1 MKIDISNDDKP
12 MLRQASLPKSTQ
24 TRLDIILASTALNIL
39 ALALPIMILQIYDRI
54 IPNNATDTLL
64 LLVLGVGLALILE
77 AFFRLGRSYI
87 TAYSGAKFDHI
98 AGCRALSHAMGTD
111 IVRFEKEA
119 AGVYLHRFNAIE
131 NLKDFMS
138 GNNLLVFIDLPFGII
153 FLFMVGYIGGVL
165 VLAPILLLL
174 VFAVLTVFMG
184 SGLKKALDERS
195 TWDDRRYNFL
205 IEVLTGIHTVK
216 GLALE
221 AQMVRRYERLQETTA
236 GVIKKVAFQNGVA
249 QSFGSVFS
257 QITLISVAAF
267 GSVLVINEALTIGG
281 LAACT
286 LLSGRALQPL
296 LRAMGVWTH
305 YQNIK
310 LSKKRVNSLLSL
322 PQEKESRDSFANSE
336 TVLNFQ
342 MLPKSEIGGRL
353 AFEQVS
359 FGYGGDEADLFQD
372 MDAQFFSGSTTAI
385 AGPNGSGKTTLLWLA
400 MGLIAPTQ
408 GRVLLNGEDMAYL
421 PKEEIHNRIAYLPQN
436 GTIFHGT
443 IMENLTMFRKGSS
456 IDRAISL
463 SIGLGLDDT
472 IKRLPLG
479 YDTIVGDGAADSL
492 PGGIR
497 QRIAIARALVN
508 EPEIILFDEANTSLD
523 AAGDEILKNA
533 MFQLKGKSTIILVSH
548 RPSLLKIADQGY
560 KITRKQLQK
569 MPVDSLTDYKKP
581 APAFRPKIK
590 LV

>member
-1 MKIDISNDDKP
+1 

-87 TAYSGAKFDHI
+87 TAYSGAKFDHL

-119 AGVYLHRFNAIE
+119 AGVYLHRFNSIE
-131 NLKDFMS
+131 SLKDFMS

-174 VFAVLTVFMG
+174 VFAILTVLMG

-267 GSVLVINEALTIGG
+267 GSVLVINEVLTIGG

-456 IDRAISL
+456 IDRAITL